1 MHERSEEHTSELQSR
16 ENLVCRLLLEKKKTR
31 LSCFSAEDKVQIT
44 SGSRSNTFFFN
55 DTATT
60 EIYTLSLHDALPIS
74 AALNAK
80 TFGDLRP
87 LMADLP
93 EPVPAPP
100 RPVPHPRWSGP
111 PPWVAYR
118 RGPRLMPLLL
128 LVALVALLANGG
140 GWMMLGLF
148 QVILVFWLVSCV
160 IAAFAVG
167 GYRRRMRR
175 YWQSGHDQRG
185 PR

>member
-1 MHERSEEHTSELQSR
+1 MDDHIRVSDADRERITARLREHFAEGRLTPDELDER
-16 ENLVCRLLLEKKKTR
+16 V
-31 LSCFSAEDKVQIT
+31 
-44 SGSRSNTFFFN
+44 
-55 DTATT
+55 
-60 EIYTLSLHDALPIS
+60 S

-100 RPVPHPRWSGP
+100 RPAPPPRVAGP

-118 RGPRLMPLLL
+118 RGPRLMPLLM
-128 LVALVALLANGG
+128 LVALAALLVPAGG
-140 GWMMLGLF
+140 GWLVLGLF
-148 QVILVFWLVSCV
+148 KVVLVVWLVSCLV
-160 IAAFAVG
+160 AAFAVG

-175 YWQSGHDQRG
+175 HWRSGYHQHG